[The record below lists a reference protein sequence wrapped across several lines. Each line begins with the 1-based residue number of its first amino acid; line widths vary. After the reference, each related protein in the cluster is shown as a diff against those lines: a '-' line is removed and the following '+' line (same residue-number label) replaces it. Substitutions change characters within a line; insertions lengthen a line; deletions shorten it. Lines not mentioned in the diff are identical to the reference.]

1 MKIFLSGLLC
11 LSGVL
16 SASESLTMTN
26 LSPATVLTSSQT
38 FSWTESYDVL
48 TSWELSFTLSYS
60 ISGEGTLFRC
70 NSMSGEYPDSINLVL
85 NDDGSVSLVSHK
97 WLKGDT
103 VLFSSNENWVK
114 PSDEITSPVNITLT
128 YVSILDEE
136 NTIVDG
142 EFSAS
147 IGSNSF
153 KIDLPEANLKYA
165 YLHKAGDTKPLVDC
179 TFGYSATNFSL
190 VKLDDRLPI
199 PEPATA
205 TLGIL
210 ALSVLTLRR
219 RR

>member
-38 FSWTESYDVL
+38 FSWKESYDVL
-48 TSWELSFTLSYS
+48 TSWELSFTLSYN
-60 ISGEGTLFRC
+60 ISGNGTLFSC
-70 NSMSGEYPDSINLVL
+70 NSMSGENPDSINLIL
-85 NDDGSVSLVSHK
+85 NYDGSISLVSHK

-114 PSDEITSPVNITLT
+114 PSDEITSPVNITLS
-128 YVSILDEE
+128 YVSILDES
-136 NTIVDG
+136 NTIVGG

-147 IGSNSF
+147 IGTNSF
-153 KIDLPEANLKYA
+153 KIDLPEANLAYA
-165 YLHKAGDTKPLVDC
+165 YLHKSGDTKPMVDC

-205 TLGIL
+205 TLGMM
-210 ALSVLTLRR
+210 ALSLLALRR